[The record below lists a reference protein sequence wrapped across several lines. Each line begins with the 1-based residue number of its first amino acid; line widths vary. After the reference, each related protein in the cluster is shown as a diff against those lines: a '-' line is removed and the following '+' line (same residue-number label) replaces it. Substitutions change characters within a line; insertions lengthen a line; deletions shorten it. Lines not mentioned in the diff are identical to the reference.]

1 MTSACAH
8 EQRTR
13 PGSMLTALG
22 RSCYPDCV
30 TPENQDSHAAFES
43 LMRACRERPDHVAV
57 RTGARSY
64 TYAELDAQ
72 ARTHAAGLRALGLE
86 RGARVAVLAEP
97 RVESIVALLA
107 HYRAGLVQVPIN
119 TRYREAEVAHILLD
133 SGAAAIL
140 TDAAGVE
147 VLDAVAREYPALGQ
161 LQRIQLDGEALR
173 PGEHGFAAVAAQATP
188 DDEPDEP
195 HADADAALL
204 IYTSGT
210 TGRSKGVALSM
221 SAVVGGIRSLTE
233 LWGWRPDDVLVLALP
248 LFHVHGLGIG
258 VHGGLLHGLTIEL
271 LPRFSATAVI
281 GAIERG
287 GTIFMGVP
295 TMYRM
300 LLEHLDTRPDDA
312 RVLARARLFTAGSA
326 ALPAADFER
335 FADLT
340 GHRILERYGM
350 SETLLTLSNPADGE
364 RRPGSVGLPVPG
376 FEVRIVDD
384 DGKDCAP
391 DDPGELA
398 VRGVGLMTGYWNQ
411 PEATQAA
418 FRDGWFM
425 TGDVA
430 ARDPDGYVR
439 ILGRRSVDIIKSG
452 GFKISAREIEEVMA
466 EHPAVAEVAVLG
478 LADPKWGQK
487 IAAVVVPAPGHPLAG
502 DPARL
507 LRELAQL
514 TGARLADYKKPRALA
529 VVTALPRNALGKI
542 QKAQLVTALEQGA
555 IPVVVDE
562 RGSDSPG

>member
-1 MTSACAH
+1 M
-8 EQRTR
+8 
-13 PGSMLTALG
+13 
-22 RSCYPDCV
+22 
-30 TPENQDSHAAFES
+30 
-43 LMRACRERPDHVAV
+43 
-57 RTGARSY
+57 
-64 TYAELDAQ
+64 
-72 ARTHAAGLRALGLE
+72 
-86 RGARVAVLAEP
+86 
-97 RVESIVALLA
+97 
-107 HYRAGLVQVPIN
+107 
-119 TRYREAEVAHILLD
+119 
-133 SGAAAIL
+133 
-140 TDAAGVE
+140 
-147 VLDAVAREYPALGQ
+147 
-161 LQRIQLDGEALR
+161 
-173 PGEHGFAAVAAQATP
+173 
-188 DDEPDEP
+188 
-195 HADADAALL
+195 
-204 IYTSGT
+204 
-210 TGRSKGVALSM
+210 
-221 SAVVGGIRSLTE
+221 
-233 LWGWRPDDVLVLALP
+233 
-248 LFHVHGLGIG
+248 HGLGIG

-271 LPRFSATAVI
+271 LPRFSAAAVI

-300 LLEHLDTRPDDA
+300 LLEHLDTRPEDA

-335 FADLT
+335 FAELT
-340 GHRILERYGM
+340 GHRVLERYGM

-384 DGKDCAP
+384 DGQDCAP
-391 DDPGELA
+391 EDPGELA
-398 VRGVGLMTGYWNQ
+398 VRGVGLMTAYWNQ

-507 LRELAQL
+507 LRELVQL
-514 TGARLADYKKPRALA
+514 TGARLADYKKPRAMA

-542 QKAQLVTALEQGA
+542 QKAQLVTALEQGT
-555 IPVVVDE
+555 IPVEVDE

>member
-1 MTSACAH
+1 M
-8 EQRTR
+8 
-13 PGSMLTALG
+13 
-22 RSCYPDCV
+22 
-30 TPENQDSHAAFES
+30 TPEHLDSHAAFAS
-43 LMRACRERPDHVAV
+43 LTRACRERPDHVAV
-57 RTGARSY
+57 RAGERSY
-64 TYAELDAQ
+64 TYAELDAR
-72 ARTHAAGLRALGLE
+72 ARAHAGGLRALGLA

-97 RVESIVALLA
+97 RVESIIALLA

-133 SGAAAIL
+133 SGAAAIM

-147 VLDAVAREYPALGQ
+147 ILDAAARAHPALAHVP
-161 LQRIQLDGEALR
+161 RIQLDAGAPLR
-173 PGEHGFAAVAAQATP
+173 PGDRSFAAVAAHDGP
-188 DDEPDEP
+188 DAGSDEP
-195 HADADAALL
+195 HADPDTALL

-233 LWGWRPDDVLVLALP
+233 LWGWRRDDVLVLALP

-258 VHGGLLHGLTIEL
+258 VHGGLLHGMTIEL
-271 LPRFSATAVI
+271 LPRFSAAAVI
-281 GAIERG
+281 EVVDRG

-300 LLEHLDTRPDDA
+300 LLDHLEAQPGDA

-335 FADLT
+335 FATLT

-384 DGKDCAP
+384 DGRDCAV
-391 DDPGELA
+391 DVPGEIA

-411 PEATQAA
+411 PEATREA

-430 ARDPDGYVR
+430 ARDADGYVR

-478 LADPKWGQK
+478 LADAKWGQK
-487 IAAVVVPAPGHPLAG
+487 IAAVVVPVPGHPVA
-502 DPARL
+502 DESMRVAL
-507 LRELAQL
+507 LRELAGF

-542 QKAQLVTALEQGA
+542 QKAQLVTALEQGTIA
-555 IPVVVDE
+555 VVVE
-562 RGSDSPG
+562 

>member
-1 MTSACAH
+1 
-8 EQRTR
+8 
-13 PGSMLTALG
+13 MLTALG
-22 RSCYPDCV
+22 RSCYPDRV

-57 RTGARSY
+57 RAGARSY
-64 TYAELDAQ
+64 TYAELDAH
-72 ARTHAAGLRALGLE
+72 ARMHAAGLRALGLE

-97 RVESIVALLA
+97 RVESIIALLA

-147 VLDAVAREYPALGQ
+147 VLDAAAREHPALGHV
-161 LQRIQLDGEALR
+161 QRIQLDGEALR
-173 PGEHGFAAVAAQATP
+173 PGDRSFAAVAAQAGP
-188 DDEPDEP
+188 DDGPDDGPNDEPDHGPDEP
-195 HADADAALL
+195 HADADTALL

-233 LWGWRPDDVLVLALP
+233 LWAWRPDDVLVLALP

-271 LPRFSATAVI
+271 LPRFSAAAVI
-281 GAIERG
+281 DAVERG

-300 LLEHLDTRPDDA
+300 LLEHLDTRPADA

-335 FADLT
+335 FAELT

-384 DGKDCAP
+384 DGQDCAP
-391 DDPGELA
+391 EVPGELA

-411 PEATQAA
+411 PEATHAA

-452 GFKISAREIEEVMA
+452 GFKISAREIEEVIA

-487 IAAVVVPAPGHPLAG
+487 IAAVVVAAPDHPLAG
-502 DPARL
+502 DPLGL
-507 LRELAQL
+507 LRELVQL

-542 QKAQLVTALEQGA
+542 QKTQLVTALEQGA
-555 IPVVVDE
+555 IPVIVDE

>member
-1 MTSACAH
+1 
-8 EQRTR
+8 
-13 PGSMLTALG
+13 MLTALG

-30 TPENQDSHAAFES
+30 TPENQDSHAAFKR
-43 LMRACRERPDHVAV
+43 LTRACRERPDHMAV
-57 RTGARSY
+57 RAGARSY

-72 ARTHAAGLRALGLE
+72 ARAHAAGLRVLGLE

-97 RVESIVALLA
+97 RVESIIALLA

-119 TRYREAEVAHILLD
+119 TRYREAEVAHILID
-133 SGAAAIL
+133 SGATAIL
-140 TDAAGVE
+140 TDAAGIE
-147 VLDAVAREYPALGQ
+147 VLDAAAREHPALAHV
-161 LQRIQLDGEALR
+161 QRIQLDDVALR
-173 PGEHGFAAVAAQATP
+173 PGDHGFAAVAAQAGPDGGP
-188 DDEPDEP
+188 DDRSDEP
-195 HADADAALL
+195 HAGADTALL

-271 LPRFSATAVI
+271 LPRFSAAAVI
-281 GAIERG
+281 DAIERG

-300 LLEHLDTRPDDA
+300 LLEHLDARPEDA

-335 FADLT
+335 FAELT

-376 FEVRIVDD
+376 FEVRLVDD
-384 DGKDCAP
+384 DGQDCAP
-391 DDPGELA
+391 GVPGELA

-411 PEATQAA
+411 PEATQSA
-418 FRDGWFM
+418 FRDDWFM

-452 GFKISAREIEEVMA
+452 GFKISAREIEEVIA
-466 EHPAVAEVAVLG
+466 EHPAVVEVAVLG

-507 LRELAQL
+507 LRELVQL

-529 VVTALPRNALGKI
+529 VVTALPRNVLGKI

-562 RGSDSPG
+562 RGSDGPG

>member
-1 MTSACAH
+1 
-8 EQRTR
+8 
-13 PGSMLTALG
+13 
-22 RSCYPDCV
+22 V
-30 TPENQDSHAAFES
+30 TPEHLDPHAAFAS
-43 LMRACRERPDHVAV
+43 LTRACRERPEHVAV
-57 RTGARSY
+57 RTGGRSY
-64 TYAELDAQ
+64 TYAELDAR
-72 ARTHAAGLRALGLE
+72 AREHAAGLRALGLE

-97 RVESIVALLA
+97 RVESFIALLA
-107 HYRAGLVQVPIN
+107 HYRAGLIQVPIN
-119 TRYREAEVAHILLD
+119 TRYREAEVAHILAD
-133 SGAAAIL
+133 SGATAVL

-147 VLDAVAREYPALGQ
+147 VLDAAVREHPALEHV
-161 LQRIQLDGEALR
+161 LRIQLDAEAPLR
-173 PGEHGFAAVAAQATP
+173 HMDRSFAAVAAH
-188 DDEPDEP
+188 DGEPDQP
-195 HADADAALL
+195 HADLDTALL

-210 TGRSKGVALSM
+210 TGRSKGVALSLG
-221 SAVVGGIRSLTE
+221 AVVGGIRCLTE

-258 VHGGLLHGLTIEL
+258 VHGGLLHGMTIEL
-271 LPRFSATAVI
+271 VPRFSAAAVI
-281 GAIERG
+281 GAVDRG

-300 LLEHLDTRPDDA
+300 LLEHLEALPEDA
-312 RVLARARLFTAGSA
+312 AVLARARLFTAGSA

-335 FADLT
+335 FAELT

-384 DGKDCAP
+384 DGNDCAP
-391 DDPGELA
+391 DVPGEIA

-411 PEATQAA
+411 PEATAAA

-430 ARDPDGYVR
+430 ARDADGYVR

-452 GFKISAREIEEVMA
+452 GFKISAREIEEVLV
-466 EHPAVAEVAVLG
+466 EHPAVAEVAVVG
-478 LADPKWGQK
+478 LADPKWGQT
-487 IAAVVVPAPGHPLAG
+487 IAAVVVPVPGHLVA
-502 DPARL
+502 DASMARAL
-507 LRELAQL
+507 LRELVHFQ
-514 TGARLADYKKPRALA
+514 GARLADYKKPRALA

-555 IPVVVDE
+555 IPTVTDE
-562 RGSDSPG
+562 